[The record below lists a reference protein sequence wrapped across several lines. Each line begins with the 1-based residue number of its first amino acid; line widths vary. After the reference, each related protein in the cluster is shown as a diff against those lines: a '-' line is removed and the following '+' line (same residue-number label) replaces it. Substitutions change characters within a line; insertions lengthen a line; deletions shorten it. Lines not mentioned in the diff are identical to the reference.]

1 MKLKIHV
8 KDKNIDLFLSLK
20 NHIING
26 IYQYVLI

>member
-8 KDKNIDLFLSLK
+8 KDKNIDFFKFKK
-20 NHIING
+20 NNIING